1 MYGTFDGVVLA
12 EEEGRRITQALG
24 NKKVMTILQAI
35 VDKVLR

>member
-24 NKKVMTILQAI
+24 NKKVIAILQTI
-35 VDKVLR
+35 TNKDLR